1 MTNNS
6 TSKSKPTGKWIR
18 KTTFNKIFA
27 SSEMPPQVEG
37 LRAPCTTMLVLSFIQ
52 LGRGDNKK
60 TGVMTEA
67 KRGEIKRSN
76 LKKMI
81 KSSTKLF
88 PLP

>member
-60 TGVMTEA
+60 NWSNDRSQTRRN
-67 KRGEIKRSN
+67 KKIKFEKDDQIIN
-76 LKKMI
+76 
-81 KSSTKLF
+81 
-88 PLP
+88 